1 MLHCLRL
8 GLSFAFLCCL
18 CLHGTTQAEEISIE
32 DALKLLKS
40 QQKVGDTSVVTN
52 YVVRHTEPSGTLAE
66 EEEKAVALVKESLD
80 QAREMR
86 IKNDRSFGVEPDIK
100 ALEANDAATLKE
112 YRQKFRKNFTG
123 GVRTYASRVTVA
135 GANWREERMT
145 LPNDRPIEDVV
156 ELVQEQGF
164 RPDFVETWNGER
176 CAYLKRPAAA
186 KQQSYEVNPT
196 KSGYAGVR
204 SQQPSSPSI
213 LNSVATGPLAA
224 DSVEAMKKA
233 NVDFQATRSDTTLTI
248 NVTGP
253 VTFPQEMT
261 ASFAVNYGYAM
272 TKLTV
277 KIRGQVIRSDEYSDF
292 YKTKSGLWIPQRV
305 VVETRDAKTGKL
317 KHSTEQIAFD
327 KPVTDVQLPS
337 DSFDLAETEEF
348 KSLPQEAAH
357 VHEVQTP
364 AENK

>member
-1 MLHCLRL
+1 MLHRLRL
-8 GLSFAFLCCL
+8 GLSLAFLCCL
-18 CLHGTTQAEEISIE
+18 CVHGAIQAEEISIE
-32 DALKLLKS
+32 EALKLLEN
-40 QQKVGDTSVVTN
+40 QQKVDDTVVVTN
-52 YVVRHTEPSGTLAE
+52 YVVRHIEPSGTLAE
-66 EEEKAVALVKESLD
+66 EEEKAVGLVKESLD
-80 QAREMR
+80 KAREMR

-100 ALEANDAATLKE
+100 ALEANDAATLEE

-135 GANWREERMT
+135 GANWREERMP

-156 ELVQEQGF
+156 QLVQKEGF

-176 CAYLKRPAAA
+176 CAYLKRPSSV
-186 KQQSYEVNPT
+186 KEQPYEVNPT
-196 KSGYAGVR
+196 KSGYAGIR
-204 SQQPSSPSI
+204 SQQRSSPSI
-213 LNSVATGPLAA
+213 LNSVATGPMTAG
-224 DSVEAMKKA
+224 SVEAMKQA
-233 NVDFQATRSDTTLTI
+233 NVEFQVTRSDTTLTI

-261 ASFAVNYGYAM
+261 ASFAVNCGYAM
-272 TKLTV
+272 SDLTV
-277 KIRGQVIRSDEYSDF
+277 KIRGQVIRSDGYSEF
-292 YKTKSGLWIPQRV
+292 HKTGSGLWIPQRV
-305 VVETRDAKTGKL
+305 IIETRDTKTGKL

-327 KPVTDVQLPS
+327 EPVTDVQLPS